1 MKIKIGVPF
10 VLPRYAGLST
20 VLALYVDFDDETAAG
35 SDLVQL
41 DTSTGP
47 KFGYP
52 ADVVRKQGRLLM
64 TPGDARQ
71 VLSILANKFAPVS
84 DLQPK
89 IRIRRGQ
96 KALAGRN
103 PIEMAKA
110 LRELMVR
117 AQGHGGAPIRIA
129 FEEVSLRNTLTES
142 LCAELKEVLR
152 AEDKF
157 KEQIGMG
164 ADCEAAI
171 NKLAR
176 RMNPAPAA
184 SEVGRY
190 RAVYKSFPS
199 SNLAYELQT
208 IARTVK
214 KKATSN
220 DPEHRADL
228 NARQHALLHVS
239 DSRSRRNDR

>member
-10 VLPRYAGLST
+10 VLPRFSGIST
-20 VLALYVDFDDETAAG
+20 VLAVYVDFDDETAAG
-35 SDLVQL
+35 TDLVSI
-41 DTSTGP
+41 STPEGV

-52 ADVVRKQGRLLM
+52 ADVVRKQGRPLM
-64 TPGDARQ
+64 TLSEARQ

-96 KALAGRN
+96 KTLAGRN
-103 PIEMAKA
+103 PIEMAKS

-129 FEEVSLRNTLTES
+129 FGEVSLRNSLTES

-164 ADCEAAI
+164 SDCEAAI

-176 RMNPAPAA
+176 RINPAAPA

-190 RAVYKSFPS
+190 HAVYKSFPT
-199 SNLAYELQT
+199 SNLGSELRT

-214 KKATSN
+214 KKATHN
-220 DPEHRADL
+220 DTEHRADL
-228 NARQHALLHVS
+228 NARQHALLSVI
-239 DSRSRRNDR
+239 DARSRRSQR